1 MKVKMGGLLASNLE
15 RALQTSPP
23 HLARKIR
30 VGRALLRGG
39 GAALNAADSLMGKA
53 VGTGLAPG
61 GSGAKL
67 TGDALGAAYNEMRKH
82 PRALMALGVG
92 LPTGLYLSDQA
103 QKSVVPLLDDA
114 IEEGRTVYAN
124 DKAFLEKKASQS
136 KTEKVAVNWDALVQ
150 GIGKGVAG
158 GGKGVLEGIEHLG
171 QSRGLAAAM
180 GPHTAETAS
189 QIAHNTALGKGMLL
203 GGGGALAGA
212 GLLGLTK
219 GLGKDTTDTKSYQ
232 VNRALNPLT
241 DRVRADELMAKSF
254 FSSLGSDMAAGLTGL
269 LTDMAS
275 KAMGAMH
282 SGEAGDAM
290 VEAMMASDPILRR
303 GDKDSILDAYHSM
316 AKFAPTLA
324 ADENAVRSFL
334 RESVMAGNGPDYAS
348 IANLARA
355 ERDVVTAKN
364 PLKK

>member
-1 MKVKMGGLLASNLE
+1 MTVKMGLLAENLE
-15 RALQTSPP
+15 RALQTAPP
-23 HLARKIR
+23 RLARKIR
-30 VGRALLRGG
+30 VGRALLRGAG
-39 GAALNAADSLMGKA
+39 GVLNAADNALGATVS
-53 VGTGLAPG
+53 TGLAPG
-61 GSGAKL
+61 GTGARL
-67 TGDALGAAYNEMRKH
+67 TGDALGAAYNQLKKH

-114 IEEGRTVYAN
+114 VEEGRTVYASAKYAN
-124 DKAFLEKKASQS
+124 DKAFLEKKAAQA
-136 KTEKVAVNWDALVQ
+136 KMEKVAVNWGELLQ
-150 GIGKGVAG
+150 GIGHGVAE
-158 GGKGVLEGIEHLG
+158 GGKGLGGVVNQGLEHMGHAPSAGAGMMLG
-171 QSRGLAAAM
+171 AGGLA
-180 GPHTAETAS
+180 
-189 QIAHNTALGKGMLL
+189 
-203 GGGGALAGA
+203 AGA
-212 GLLGLTK
+212 GLMGLANR
-219 GLGKDTTDTKSYQ
+219 LGKDTSDTKSYQ
-232 VNRALNPLT
+232 LNKMLNPLT
-241 DRVRADELMAKSF
+241 DRVHADELVAKSF
-254 FSSLGSDMAAGLTGL
+254 FSSLGSDMASGLTGL

-275 KAMGAMH
+275 KAMGVMH

-303 GDKDSILDAYHSM
+303 GDKNAILDAYHSM